1 MSIYAP
7 FGLKPVPYGRDVIK
21 GLVKVHGIREPP
33 IDEYTVAD
41 FLGYEIKIV
50 TKEETEGRPG
60 VWKILKTACA
70 HLFKEENKILV
81 RGDMNPQRTR
91 LSIFHEF
98 GHDLLPWHTG
108 YNFACSQKA
117 ILPVAHQKIEKEAF
131 LCGTQIMMPIEMLVP
146 YILGLPT
153 GISAISDI
161 RGEFDVSM
169 EAMAINYSFVHPG
182 ICGMALIE
190 PAKHLKIKS
199 IEDIATWQN
208 SIQDFQ
214 DKQNYL
220 RVKYFVKSR
229 RFPHFIK
236 PNTKFYEDSP
246 IYGAYFN
253 NIPLR
258 GELPLT
264 AFGLIEKQRYLC
276 DSAILGETGKM
287 VLLLWVPDHQ
297 GKLDYETG
305 DIFTYR

>member
-7 FGLKPVPYGRDVIK
+7 FGEKPVPYARNVVK
-21 GLVKVHGIREPP
+21 GLINSLGIREPP
-33 IDEYTVAD
+33 INEYEVAD
-41 FLGYEIKIV
+41 FLGYDIKIV
-50 TKEETEGRPG
+50 TKDEAEDWRGM
-60 VWKILKTACA
+60 WKIMETACA
-70 HLFKEENKILV
+70 HLFKEENIILV

-91 LSIFHEF
+91 LSVFHEV

-108 YNFACSQKA
+108 YNFACSEKA
-117 ILPVAHQKIEKEAF
+117 ILPVAHPKIEKEAF

-146 YILGLPT
+146 YILDLPT

-190 PAKHLKIKS
+190 PAKHLKIKR

-208 SIQDFQ
+208 SIQDFE

-246 IYGAYFN
+246 IYSAYVN
-253 NIPLR
+253 NFPLR
-258 GELPLT
+258 TELPLT
-264 AFGLIEKQRYLC
+264 VFGLTEKQRYFC
-276 DSAILGETGKM
+276 DSVMLGKTGKM
-287 VLLLWVPDHQ
+287 VLLLWAPDRQ